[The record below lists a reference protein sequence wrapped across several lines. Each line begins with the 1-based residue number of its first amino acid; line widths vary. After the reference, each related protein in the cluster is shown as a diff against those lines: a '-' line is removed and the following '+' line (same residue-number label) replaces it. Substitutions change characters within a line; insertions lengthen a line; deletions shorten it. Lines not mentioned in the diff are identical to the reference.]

1 MSDKYIQILDY
12 GIGNIRSLQNSLNF
26 LGINN
31 IIKKNID
38 YDDKNFNGLII
49 PGVGAFS
56 SAMKILEE
64 KFLIKQIKIVS
75 KKKIKI
81 LGICLGMQI
90 LFSNSEEIEITNGLN
105 LIEGSVEILNKHNN
119 CKIPNI
125 GWRELRKKDDNF
137 FESSN
142 KKQFYFVHSYVVRPK
157 NKNLIKFV
165 IDYDGI
171 EIPAIVNYK
180 NIYGFQ
186 FHPEKSGPVGL
197 NLLKEFCE
205 I

>member
-12 GIGNIRSLQNSLNF
+12 GIGNIRSLQNSLNY

-31 IIKKNID
+31 KIKKNID
-38 YDDKNFNGLII
+38 YNDNNFNGLII
-49 PGVGAFS
+49 PGVGAFP

-64 KFLIKQIKIVS
+64 NSLINQIRVVS
-75 KKKIKI
+75 KKNFKI

-90 LFSNSEEIEITNGLN
+90 LFSAGEEIEFTKGLD
-105 LIEGSVEILNKHNN
+105 LMEGSVEILNKNST

-125 GWRELRKKDDNF
+125 GWRELKKKNNNL

-142 KKQFYFVHSYVVRPK
+142 KEKFYFVHSYVVRPK

-165 IDYDGI
+165 IDYEGI
-171 EIPAIVNYK
+171 EIPAIVNHE

>member
-31 IIKKNID
+31 KVKKNID
-38 YDDKNFNGLII
+38 HDDKNFNGLII
-49 PGVGAFS
+49 PGVGAFP
-56 SAMKILEE
+56 SAMKILE
-64 KFLIKQIKIVS
+64 KNFLIDQIKTVS
-75 KKKIKI
+75 KKKFKV

-90 LFSNSEEIEITNGLN
+90 LFSKSEEIEITNGLN
-105 LIEGSVEILNKHNN
+105 LIEGSVEILNKDYN

-125 GWRELRKKDDNF
+125 GWRELKKKDDNF
-137 FESSN
+137 FENSN
-142 KKQFYFVHSYVVRPK
+142 KKKFYFVHSYVVKPK
-157 NKNLIKFV
+157 NKNLIKFI
-165 IDYDGI
+165 IDYEGI
-171 EIPAIVNYK
+171 EIPAIVNYE

-186 FHPEKSGPVGL
+186 FHPEKSGPMGL

>member
-75 KKKIKI
+75 KKK
-81 LGICLGMQI
+81 
-90 LFSNSEEIEITNGLN
+90 N
-105 LIEGSVEILNKHNN
+105 
-119 CKIPNI
+119 
-125 GWRELRKKDDNF
+125 
-137 FESSN
+137 
-142 KKQFYFVHSYVVRPK
+142 
-157 NKNLIKFV
+157 
-165 IDYDGI
+165 
-171 EIPAIVNYK
+171 
-180 NIYGFQ
+180 
-186 FHPEKSGPVGL
+186 
-197 NLLKEFCE
+197 
-205 I
+205 